1 MSTREIA
8 GQTINVTDDGFMT
21 DYTQWNKE
29 IAGTLA
35 QEEGIDSLTDRHF
48 DVLEFMRKEFEEN
61 GTAPSIRK
69 LNKLNVVPTKELY
82 QLFPGGPAKKAAKIA
97 GLTKPQGCI

>member
-8 GQTINVTDDGFMT
+8 GQTIDLTDEGFMT

-29 IAGTLA
+29 IAEILA
-35 QEEGIDSLTDRHF
+35 KEEGIESLTDRHYE
-48 DVLEFMRKEFEEN
+48 VMEFMRKEYEEN

-82 QLFPGGPAKKAAKIA
+82 QLFPGGPAKKAAKLA